1 MNCRTRRVKT
11 KELSTVSTDGEWK
24 HFEAKKSSV
33 FRYFKCEAGILNVIR
48 HFLNGGRS
56 SGWKHRTRRRRERNE
71 MRRVGEGVGGW
82 LGAGLGLE
90 RKRIPWEKETVS
102 KELLTGDLEELESK
116 GDLVAAK
123 CLFY

>member
-56 SGWKHRTRRRRERNE
+56 SGWKHRTRHRSEGNE
-71 MRRVGEGVGGW
+71 MRRVGEGVGGVV
-82 LGAGLGLE
+82 GGRPGTRTKEDPVGE
-90 RKRIPWEKETVS
+90 RNCFQGIAHR
-102 KELLTGDLEELESK
+102 
-116 GDLVAAK
+116 
-123 CLFY
+123 